1 MIHGKLPWRSQ
12 RTFPNLGQHILCWTD
27 KQAHTLEPSGL
38 WISTYKHTQILT
50 SHLCHTYSQAFQ
62 LKSLFKTWFIQATKG
77 WPSNKPLVWDT
88 TWFRKHFYIR
98 LRSASSASHSPRC
111 SGEEDTV
118 FLNCRAE
125 HQQPPCWTLPLLA
138 RACTTS
144 TDRLLVFHL
153 HFTPSSVICALIISH
168 YWRPCCNEF

>member
-118 FLNCRAE
+118 FLNGRA
-125 HQQPPCWTLPLLA
+125 PAATLLNPALA
-138 RACTTS
+138 GQGMHNQHWSPAC
-144 TDRLLVFHL
+144 V
-153 HFTPSSVICALIISH
+153 PSSFYSKLGHLCSDYLSLLTTLL
-168 YWRPCCNEF
+168 